1 MHFIRHGELRSTNRN
16 AWQLPPTPTWT
27 QKDARAG
34 SEGMKAARAIA
45 MVSFRSY
52 EIYNKNQPEVASE
65 KLEGYRAASY
75 QKYQGTKLANRFNA
89 FSYWSLLNA
98 MDSHHVGR
106 GRGTAADALATI
118 KAKTL
123 VIGVSSDI
131 LFPVSEQKFIADHV
145 PGAQYEVI
153 ESLYG
158 HDGFLVEFEQFRELI
173 RKFLKVKENIL
184 L

>member
-1 MHFIRHGELRSTNRN
+1 
-16 AWQLPPTPTWT
+16 
-27 QKDARAG
+27 
-34 SEGMKAARAIA
+34 MKAARAIA

-75 QKYQGTKLANRFNA
+75 QQYQGAKLANRFNA

-106 GRGTAADALATI
+106 GRGEVADVLATI

-131 LFPVSEQKFIADHV
+131 LFPVSEQKFIADNI
-145 PGAQYEVI
+145 PGAQFEVI

-158 HDGFLVEFEQFRELI
+158 HDGFLVEFEQFREKI
-173 RKFLKVKENIL
+173 RKFLTVKENIL